1 MPASWILKSG
11 DSLFYITTPPPPPP
25 PPPPRPLLHI
35 REILVTCTGDWEI
48 GVVSGRLPDN
58 PRELAYLLSAHD
70 IPYKYTLTFSFL
82 PHWVIALICNS
93 KDMWWKFT
101 DVLLSVWIH
110 DWYII
115 QTFNYVIW
123 IYCTQDWPNVSLKE
137 RKERQSAEITNWLK
151 FAFLPRYSRK
161 LELPLYIHPIYTR
174 PHSSF
179 ENLVNL
185 DH

>member
-1 MPASWILKSG
+1 M
-11 DSLFYITTPPPPPP
+11 T
-25 PPPPRPLLHI
+25 H
-35 REILVTCTGDWEI
+35 TGDREI
-48 GVVSGRLPDN
+48 GVVSGRLPHSLG
-58 PRELAYLLSAHD
+58 ELANMLSAHV
-70 IPYKYTLTFSFL
+70 IPYEYTLTFSFL

-110 DWYII
+110 DGYII

-123 IYCTQDWPNVSLKE
+123 IYCTQDWPNVSLKA
-137 RKERQSAEITNWLK
+137 RKEIQSAQITNWLRC
-151 FAFLPRYSRK
+151 AFLPRYSRK

-179 ENLVNL
+179 ENLNL